1 MTTTA
6 DIRLRHI
13 VEQTAV
19 DLTDIDGRFH
29 KHRLTDAVRD
39 RLSRDDLDP
48 HIKAAALDKLAQSL
62 VTGFGEHR
70 NPRRRRTGTLF
81 HPRDIVKLGTGI
93 WVWMDRA
100 TDSDLLEWSRLSRR
114 NRVRVDL
121 ADSEVQDYV
130 DQRIDAFRT
139 HADVVYLGDLER
151 TVFGWAD
158 GDTDVSHLLGS

>member
-1 MTTTA
+1 VTATA

-19 DLTDIDGRFH
+19 SLTDADGRFH
-29 KHRLTDAVRD
+29 KRRLTDAVRD
-39 RLSRDDLDP
+39 QLAHGNLEP
-48 HIKAAALDKLAQSL
+48 HVKAAALAKLAESL

-81 HPRDIVKLGTGI
+81 HPQDIVKLGSGI

-114 NRVRVDL
+114 NRVRVDN
-121 ADSEVQDYV
+121 ADSEIQDYT
-130 DQRIDAFRT
+130 DQRLDAFRA

-151 TVFGWAD
+151 VVFGWAEEQAEQ
-158 GDTDVSHLLGS
+158 SHLFGS